1 MKLIEKINQER
12 LDKFEYLVTTNDIG
26 EAAEY
31 YYKFAY
37 MYQPEF
43 NTMLK
48 ALGKYDIVMNQL
60 DIITGDYNPEPPQV

>member
-1 MKLIEKINQER
+1 MKLIGKIKQER

-31 YYKFAY
+31 YYKFAF

-43 NTMLK
+43 NVILK
-48 ALGKYDIVMNQL
+48 ALGKYDIVMDQL
-60 DIITGDYNPEPPQV
+60 DIITGDYDPSPPQV

>member
-1 MKLIEKINQER
+1 MELIEKIKQER

-31 YYKFAY
+31 YYKFAF
-37 MYQPEF
+37 MYQLEF

-48 ALGKYDIVMNQL
+48 ALGKYNIVMDQL
-60 DIITGDYNPEPPQV
+60 DVITGDYDPEPPQV